1 MLSWS
6 FLHEVM
12 MSPRVCVER
21 FLFPGLCIL
30 AAAAGPVL
38 ACTVTSTG
46 AGNSDAGVITD
57 SGNNQDVDTTIDAA
71 AAQDSAIEAATIT
84 DGSSTDASDAS
95 DAEACS
101 MVELPATANLTYQGS
116 ISTGG
121 GPVGPFCT
129 AGAELTYESIRF
141 RFAGRRP
148 LLSFTLPADVATA
161 LRTTSRVKTVELGFT
176 VAQGGGSMG
185 PCDQH
190 LADGGVINLCVDD
203 WFACPLKLGVV
214 PEPEA
219 GSECGA
225 LSPQFGTVAPPLCGS
240 SVGFNF
246 RDAADTPVKIALNV
260 QSVKDELDGDVVT
273 VGLQAGDDPADG
285 LRANIHARTAAPTLQ
300 PKLRIKICA
309 Q

>member
-1 MLSWS
+1 
-6 FLHEVM
+6 M

-46 AGNSDAGVITD
+46 AGNSDAGTITD
-57 SGNNQDVDTTIDAA
+57 SGANQDVDTTIDAA
-71 AAQDSAIEAATIT
+71 AAQDSALEAATIT
-84 DGSSTDASDAS
+84 DGSSDDASDASDAS

-101 MVELPATANLTYQGS
+101 MVELPATTNLTYQGS
-116 ISTGG
+116 VSTGG
-121 GPVGPFCT
+121 GQVGPFCT
-129 AGAELTYESIRF
+129 AGAELTYESIGF

-148 LLSFTLPADVATA
+148 VLSFTLPADMATA

-176 VAQGGGSMG
+176 VARGGGYQR

-190 LADGGVINLCVDD
+190 LADGGVINMCVDD

-246 RDAADTPVKIALNV
+246 RDAANTPVKIALNV
-260 QSVKDELDGDVVT
+260 QSVKDQLEGDVVT
-273 VGLQAGDDPADG
+273 VDLQAGDDPADG

-300 PKLRIKICA
+300 PKLRVKICA